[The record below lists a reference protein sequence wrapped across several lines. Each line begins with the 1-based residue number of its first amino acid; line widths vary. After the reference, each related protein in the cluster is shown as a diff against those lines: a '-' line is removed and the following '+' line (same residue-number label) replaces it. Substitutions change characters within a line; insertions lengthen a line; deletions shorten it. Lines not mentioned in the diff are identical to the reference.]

1 MAKMDVG
8 IDTKDLEAT
17 LKRFEDRL
25 DKVLN
30 KSGIL
35 GNVNLE
41 ATLKAYQI
49 QAENSAKLHHERL
62 ERIALEQTSWE
73 KKHQMRAAE
82 RRHRQMGEMIMRTM
96 SGGGVGALI
105 GGAEI
110 GGAGA
115 LGLGK
120 RIGGAMKSRLGA
132 TATGKGLRFAMGDE
146 GAIDKSAVTDDP
158 KGRDRSNKVAKAL
171 ERPLG
176 RAFTK
181 ALKAANKA
189 GQGLQK
195 HSAGIGA

>member
-82 RRHRQMGEMIMRTM
+82 RRHRQMG
-96 SGGGVGALI
+96 
-105 GGAEI
+105 
-110 GGAGA
+110 
-115 LGLGK
+115 
-120 RIGGAMKSRLGA
+120 
-132 TATGKGLRFAMGDE
+132 
-146 GAIDKSAVTDDP
+146 
-158 KGRDRSNKVAKAL
+158 
-171 ERPLG
+171 
-176 RAFTK
+176 
-181 ALKAANKA
+181 
-189 GQGLQK
+189 
-195 HSAGIGA
+195 